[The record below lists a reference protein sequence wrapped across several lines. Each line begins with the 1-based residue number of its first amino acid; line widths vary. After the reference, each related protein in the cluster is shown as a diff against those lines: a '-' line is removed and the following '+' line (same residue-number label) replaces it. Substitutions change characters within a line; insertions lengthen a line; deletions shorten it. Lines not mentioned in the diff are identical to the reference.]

1 MTASSTNETTATP
14 VAPPAMPAKSDSA
27 PTKAPS
33 KRQTALVTNAE
44 KIVPPKAPAKRI
56 TSPSVKQGATSL
68 AKSVGSTEKVKATV
82 NTVTKPVTKTEHKEM
97 GTKQPTVAKKPVT
110 TKSPAPK
117 SGKSKAAPRRAQKV
131 KMVRDSF
138 TFPENEH
145 KQLIQLKKRL
155 IALGTEVKKGE
166 LVRAGFE
173 ILFSLEDSK
182 LIIVVTSV
190 EKLKTGRPK
199 K

>member
-1 MTASSTNETTATP
+1 MTASSTNEIAATP
-14 VAPPAMPAKSDSA
+14 VTPPATPAKSDSA

-68 AKSVGSTEKVKATV
+68 AKSVGSTEKVKASVKTV
-82 NTVTKPVTKTEHKEM
+82 AKPVTKTAEKVM
-97 GTKQPTVAKKPVT
+97 GTKQATIAKKPVT

-117 SGKSKAAPRRAQKV
+117 SGKSKAAPRRAHKV

-166 LVRAGFE
+166 LVRAGLDM
-173 ILFSLEDSK
+173 LFSMEDAK
-182 LIIVVTSV
+182 LIIAVNSV
-190 EKLKTGRPK
+190 ERLKTGRPK

>member
-1 MTASSTNETTATP
+1 MTTNSTNETAATP
-14 VAPPAMPAKSDSA
+14 VTPPAMPAKSDSA

-33 KRQTALVTNAE
+33 RRQPTPVTTEE

-68 AKSVGSTEKVKATV
+68 AKSVGSTKKVKASV
-82 NTVTKPVTKTEHKEM
+82 KTVTKPVTKTAQKVME
-97 GTKQPTVAKKPVT
+97 TKQPKVAKKPVT

-155 IALGTEVKKGE
+155 IALGTEVKKSE
-166 LVRAGFE
+166 LVRAGLD
-173 ILFSLEDSK
+173 ILSSLEDAK
-182 LIIVVTSV
+182 LIIAATSV
-190 EKLKTGRPK
+190 ERLKTGRPK